1 MWCVEFDHA
10 WTAAT
15 LLSHRSDTAT
25 QGTVSVAAWPRA
37 VEAKAGS
44 QAVGRQ
50 REEDVF
56 AS

>member
-1 MWCVEFDHA
+1 MEFDHA

-37 VEAKAGS
+37 VEPKAGS

-50 REEDVF
+50 REGDVF